1 MYVEI
6 CQWVVESYTGYDWQ
20 WILKAGLL
28 SDDSCTGDSD
38 GDISDDS
45 DNDGDATVSAYDAGQ
60 AANLLEAQCRL
71 TAT

>member
-1 MYVEI
+1 
-6 CQWVVESYTGYDWQ
+6 
-20 WILKAGLL
+20 LKAGLL